1 MKREL
6 YTAEI
11 IENLAAA
18 GQTRLILDQGDI
30 ITPLAQDRARE
41 LGLTV
46 VWPQQ
51 EDRDLP
57 AWSAAAQ
64 ARVHQSPA
72 PSASEPPS
80 TSPAGD
86 DLESK
91 VRRAV
96 ANVLGQAVSSGP
108 KADAR
113 SQSHRVLH
121 VDGRSVEMEPFPFN
135 IRRPE
140 MDVRLADVI
149 TSEDGAPMAAGFMTL
164 HKGQFPWTL
173 NYDEIEYVIEGEL
186 HIITEEGVTVGLPGD
201 VIFIPKGSKI
211 QFATPS
217 WAKFLYVTYPADW
230 AG

>member
-6 YTAEI
+6 YTASI
-11 IENLAAA
+11 IEKLVRED
-18 GQTRLILDQGDI
+18 GQTTLVLGKGDI
-30 ITPLAQDRARE
+30 VTPLARDRARE
-41 LGLTV
+41 LGLTL
-46 VWPQQ
+46 VWPEQ
-51 EDRDLP
+51 EDRTLP

-64 ARVHQSPA
+64 ASLPPSSVAPATPPPA
-72 PSASEPPS
+72 PEA
-80 TSPAGD
+80 D
-86 DLESK
+86 DLESR
-91 VRRAV
+91 VRQAV
-96 ANVLGQAVSSGP
+96 ANALGMPAPNSAATAVTP
-108 KADAR
+108 
-113 SQSHRVLH
+113 RVLH
-121 VDGRSVEMEPFPFN
+121 VDGRQVEMEPFPFN

-149 TSEDGAPMAAGFMTL
+149 TARDGAPMSAGFMTM

-186 HIITEEGVTVGLPGD
+186 HIITEDGVTVGMPGD
-201 VIFIPKGSKI
+201 VIYIPKGSKI